1 MTKQN
6 VIELVNVSPAS
17 IFTREDV
24 VKLINRID
32 DVPAVDETV
41 DVVEETADTVV
52 EETADTV
59 VEEVLEDEA
68 DVISFERQEFIRVMR
83 GIVEDRLN
91 DINLKRYA
99 DVQLSMD
106 YDNHVSVEDITY
118 EFDETTED
126 IMNDVE
132 RWINDN
138 TKTEKA

>member
-24 VKLINRID
+24 VKLIDRI

-41 DVVEETADTVV
+41 DVVEEP
-52 EETADTV
+52 ADTV

-138 TKTEKA
+138 NANPAKA

>member
-6 VIELVNVSPAS
+6 VIELVRVSPAS

-24 VKLINRID
+24 VKLIDRI

-41 DVVEETADTVV
+41 DVV

-68 DVISFERQEFIRVMR
+68 DVISFERSQLIEAIQSSIEGELNNLDISR
-83 GIVEDRLN
+83 GAEVS
-91 DINLKRYA
+91 
-99 DVQLSMD
+99 LSMD
-106 YDNHVSVEDITY
+106 YDNHVSVEDIQFS
-118 EFDETTED
+118 FDDVIDD
-126 IMNDVE
+126 IMHDIE
-132 RWINDN
+132 EWIKDN

>member
-6 VIELVNVSPAS
+6 VIELVRVSPAS

-24 VKLINRID
+24 VKLIERID

-41 DVVEETADTVV
+41 DVV

>member
-6 VIELVNVSPAS
+6 VIELVRVSPAS

-24 VKLINRID
+24 VKLIDRI

-41 DVVEETADTVV
+41 DVVEEP
-52 EETADTV
+52 ADTV

>member
-24 VKLINRID
+24 VKLIERID

-41 DVVEETADTVV
+41 DVV

>member
-6 VIELVNVSPAS
+6 VIELVRVSPAS

-24 VKLINRID
+24 VKIINSID

-41 DVVEETADTVV
+41 DVVEEP
-52 EETADTV
+52 ADTV

>member
-6 VIELVNVSPAS
+6 VIELVRVSPAS

-24 VKLINRID
+24 VKLIDRID
-32 DVPAVDETV
+32 VPTVDETV
-41 DVVEETADTVV
+41 DVVEEP
-52 EETADTV
+52 ADTV